1 MDTETLEKLKKIRT
15 EIKTINSGGCGIAML
30 AIYRYLKNNQK
41 LKGDEKF
48 VYLYWNSDD
57 PYYQQNNKYLNEG
70 VGEMQSCCHAVL
82 FHDSKYWDCGGHFE
96 CNYNVKMIFSPEN
109 EKIIVESCN
118 NIGAWN
124 VCFDRE
130 YQLPKIESILN
141 VDLSDIEN

>member
-1 MDTETLEKLKKIRT
+1 
-15 EIKTINSGGCGIAML
+15 
-30 AIYRYLKNNQK
+30 
-41 LKGDEKF
+41 
-48 VYLYWNSDD
+48 
-57 PYYQQNNKYLNEG
+57 
-70 VGEMQSCCHAVL
+70 
-82 FHDSKYWDCGGHFE
+82 
-96 CNYNVKMIFSPEN
+96 MIFSPEN